1 VAPDDRVRNGQ
12 RSLRLVNELLRG
24 GRTTELG
31 ETLAMALAE
40 TGDYERA
47 ASIQREVLA
56 VVRRGG
62 GTDDVRRV
70 EDNLRLYEAHRPSRT
85 FSEG

>member
-1 VAPDDRVRNGQ
+1 VTQ
-12 RSLRLVNELLRG
+12 LLREG
-24 GRTTELG
+24 PTPELG
-31 ETLAMALAE
+31 ATLALARAE

-47 ASIQREVLA
+47 SSLQREVLA